1 MGVRGKEEI
10 SDGWHEPEVPAGGI
24 SAAAVMSAPRDEET
38 IVSFTNELPEER
50 LVELA
55 ETYEARLSKQM
66 PLGRNVARI
75 ANEARQ
81 KSPVLEQT
89 KNKSSRR
96 QTGNLTAPP
105 QMTAPKNRWE
115 GQLTITSTQAIA
127 DSGSVWLKAQNKAG
141 ELLLIRFDGA
151 SDSLK
156 GGMIS
161 INGAALPVGEKNDLL
176 GAIAKA
182 QVPYGGELV
191 LKRIQQ
197 HIGMFVDRAAGYEG

>member
-1 MGVRGKEEI
+1 MWLAGKTGI
-10 SDGWHEPEVPAGGI
+10 SDGWHGPRFLREE
-24 SAAAVMSAPRDEET
+24 SARPVMSAPSDEET
-38 IVSFTNELPEER
+38 IVSFTNEIPEER

-55 ETYEARLSKQM
+55 ESYEARLPNNMQF
-66 PLGRNVARI
+66 GRQI
-75 ANEARQ
+75 GDARQ
-81 KSPVLEQT
+81 KSPVLEQP
-89 KNKSSRR
+89 KSKSSRR
-96 QTGNLTAPP
+96 QTGQLTAPP
-105 QMTAPKNRWE
+105 QMTAPTNRWA

-156 GGMIS
+156 GGMIT
-161 INGAALPVGEKNDLL
+161 INGNALPIAEKHDLIA
-176 GAIAKA
+176 AIGKA

-197 HIGMFVDRAAGYEG
+197 HIGLFVERASGYDG

>member
-1 MGVRGKEEI
+1 
-10 SDGWHEPEVPAGGI
+10 
-24 SAAAVMSAPRDEET
+24 
-38 IVSFTNELPEER
+38 VSFTNELPEDR

-55 ETYEARLSKQM
+55 ETYEARHSKQM
-66 PLGRNVARI
+66 QIGRQVSRPVGD
-75 ANEARQ
+75 ARQ
-81 KSPVLEQT
+81 KAPVLDPV

-151 SDSLK
+151 ADSLK
-156 GGMIS
+156 GGTIT
-161 INGAALPVGEKNDLL
+161 INGNALPIGEKADLL
-176 GAIAKA
+176 GAIGKA

-197 HIGMFVDRAAGYEG
+197 HLGMFVERAANYEG